1 MRDLTNTPYKQ
12 FIWFIAEI
20 VETNTDP
27 NKLGRV
33 RIRILG
39 FHSEDTPNDKLPLAL
54 VMNGG
59 AARLVEKQWVVGFFL
74 DGALAQQPFV
84 LGTVGSAIGNP
95 AKVSSQANPGPNQ
108 NKTRGGAIA
117 GALVGAKF
125 GGLPGAVIGAAAGAV
140 VGGRADAL
148 DNTATPSTAIP
159 KPCAPGQTPNYPDSF
174 PANGKYAFQDVSVP
188 QGSGMYSN
196 QSTKDRKQF
205 THILIH
211 DFANGKAYQDG
222 AKAAAYTQSLNNTGK
237 GYSTGYQLIV
247 DPAGKVFQA
256 APLNVRTNSNVG
268 GSTYNNNNT
277 LNIAFINTT
286 FDDEGKAIGN
296 DPTAAQL
303 KTAALLIQD
312 AGNLFGIPKSNIS
325 THGPVDPKNKS
336 ATEGLSAFNYAMR
349 GYVDPKGATIPTDCI
364 PTSSKPP
371 IKIGTGP

>member
-33 RIRILG
+33 RIRIYG

-108 NKTRGGAIA
+108 DKTRGGAIA
-117 GALVGAKF
+117 GALVGAKV
-125 GGLPGAVIGAAAGAV
+125 GGLPGAAIGAAVGAV
-140 VGGRADAL
+140 VGGRADAP
-148 DNTATPSTAIP
+148 ATPAPPSSAIP
-159 KPCAPGQTPNYPDSF
+159 KPCAPGQTPNYPETF
-174 PANGKYAFQDVSVP
+174 PSNGKYAFQDVSVP
-188 QGSGMYSN
+188 QGPGMYSFGA
-196 QSTKDRKQF
+196 TKDRKQF
-205 THILIH
+205 THILVH
-211 DFANGKAYQDG
+211 DFANGRAFQDG
-222 AKAAAYTQSLNNTGK
+222 AKAAAYTQSLNNTLK
-237 GYSTGYQLIV
+237 GWSTGYHLIV
-247 DPAGKVFQA
+247 DPAGKVWQA

-286 FDDEGKAIGN
+286 FHANGQAIGN
-296 DPTAAQL
+296 DATAAQL
-303 KTAALLIQD
+303 KNGALLIQD
-312 AGNLFGIPKSNIS
+312 AGNQFGIPKSNIS
-325 THGPVDPKNKS
+325 SHGPVDPENKS
-336 ATEGLSAFNYAMR
+336 AKEGLAAFNYAMAR
-349 GYVDPKGATIPTDCI
+349 YVEPKGATIPTDCI
-364 PTSSKPP
+364 PTPSKPP
-371 IKIGTGP
+371 IKIGL